1 MKTLVIKMFA
11 TAAGLAMLSVAPA
24 LAQPPRG
31 SAAENGYGSP
41 SSQHVTRDP
50 NDVIVRGK
58 VVGRDPDPF
67 IRWSLERGYGLQGS
81 QD

>member
-1 MKTLVIKMFA
+1 MKTLVIKTLA

-24 LAQPPRG
+24 LAQ
-31 SAAENGYGSP
+31 S

-67 IRWSLERGYGLQGS
+67 IRWSLERGYGMQGS